1 VNKSV
6 FGRGFEAF
14 GKPIPIR
21 GTVPAAPIPVAQV
34 AAPAPRPSLAVP
46 KQAVTRTIVATGET
60 FEHLSEQ
67 DRNLATGGSST

>member
-46 KQAVTRTIVATGET
+46 KQAVTRTMRGAAVPVYQKGDPNAPPCPVCG
-60 FEHLSEQ
+60 
-67 DRNLATGGSST
+67 